1 MVLDVNRASTCKGK
15 MSSFCAI
22 KLDISARDRRFAH
35 VAESIRSLVVVR
47 DGGSGQAPTA
57 LDSGRSEANRD
68 SLLIR
73 EIPGKPENE
82 KSVMYIRGAFTRKH
96 LASTCHRR
104 VSWSFADL
112 GVALGVSRKLRST
125 SGDQSSDDL
134 LGGPKISCSNRL
146 IAGIDTK

>member
-1 MVLDVNRASTCKGK
+1 MLPKASAPLLLFGTGEVDK
-15 MSSFCAI
+15 
-22 KLDISARDRRFAH
+22 H
-35 VAESIRSLVVVR
+35 
-47 DGGSGQAPTA
+47 PTA

-73 EIPGKPENE
+73 DIPGKPENE

-112 GVALGVSRKLRST
+112 GIALGVSRKSRST
-125 SGDQSSDDL
+125 PRDQSSDDL

-146 IAGIDTK
+146 IAGIGTVQFEGSANP